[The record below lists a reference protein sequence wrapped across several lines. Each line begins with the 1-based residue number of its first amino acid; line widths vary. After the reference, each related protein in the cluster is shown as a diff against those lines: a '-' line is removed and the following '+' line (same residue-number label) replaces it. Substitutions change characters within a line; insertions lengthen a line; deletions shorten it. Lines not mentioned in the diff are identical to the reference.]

1 MEQAEKGQVKSLVK
15 ALELLDILSNKQAP
29 MTLRELY
36 QASGY
41 PKSTIY
47 ALLSTLRAYGCI
59 RQESD
64 GRYYLGMKLFQW
76 GCSVSAS
83 WDITRLARPYL
94 ERLARDTGSTAL
106 LSRVEGSSITVID
119 QCVSGAGIRVASEM
133 GSHVSLYATS
143 QGKLL
148 LASLSDSAVRFKTD
162 RIHSLLILAG
172 PALPVDTLVPNIRR
186 CRQFFFFGL
195 SRLYFLP
202 SAIHT

>member
-15 ALELLDILSNKQAP
+15 ALELLDILSNQQAP

-64 GRYYLGMKLFQW
+64 GRYYLGTKLFQW

-119 QCVSGAGIRVASEM
+119 
-133 GSHVSLYATS
+133 
-143 QGKLL
+143 
-148 LASLSDSAVRFKTD
+148 
-162 RIHSLLILAG
+162 
-172 PALPVDTLVPNIRR
+172 
-186 CRQFFFFGL
+186 
-195 SRLYFLP
+195 
-202 SAIHT
+202 

>member
-36 QASGY
+36 QVSGY

-64 GRYYLGMKLFQW
+64 GRYYLGTKLFQW

-133 GSHVSLYATS
+133 GSHASADPGGEAAGLYTPYADGPS
-143 QGKLL
+143 G
-148 LASLSDSAVRFKTD
+148 
-162 RIHSLLILAG
+162 IAG
-172 PALPVDTLVPNIRR
+172 RPGAHPHP
-186 CRQFFFFGL
+186 GL
-195 SRLYFLP
+195 R
-202 SAIHT
+202 H

>member
-83 WDITRLARPYL
+83 WDEASPKWGGGRRNRHFLQPH
-94 ERLARDTGSTAL
+94 
-106 LSRVEGSSITVID
+106 
-119 QCVSGAGIRVASEM
+119 ASEK
-133 GSHVSLYATS
+133 HEP
-143 QGKLL
+143 
-148 LASLSDSAVRFKTD
+148 SAFADGERTD
-162 RIHSLLILAG
+162 R
-172 PALPVDTLVPNIRR
+172 
-186 CRQFFFFGL
+186 
-195 SRLYFLP
+195 
-202 SAIHT
+202 